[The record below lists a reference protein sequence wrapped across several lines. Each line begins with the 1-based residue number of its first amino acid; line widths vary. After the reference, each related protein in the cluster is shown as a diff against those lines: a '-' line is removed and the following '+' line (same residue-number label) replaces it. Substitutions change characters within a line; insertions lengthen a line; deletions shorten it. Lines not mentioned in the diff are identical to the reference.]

1 MAARTSKALAIR
13 PAQLAK
19 RPAGTLAK
27 PAPKTIELRPASDKA
42 AKAGKAKSKK
52 GKASSGGSAANRTDE
67 STESEIEDRK
77 APSGVVLSSR
87 VVDMLVSLG
96 LSKDDAE
103 EITAQA
109 QLSQD
114 NPRVG
119 TSGPVNRRDG
129 GAGFGRGGGGGGG
142 GRPPKRG
149 GKADP
154 APAPKFRTGTSKP
167 LALPASPG
175 GGGKPLALPASPG
188 GGGKPL
194 ALPAPKSSGLTAQNP
209 VAPPTSAETKAQI
222 DKIPPSILRAQAIGA
237 VRGIEDL
244 VRTIFEPAEAT
255 TKKALRAEEAIK
267 KATAEGEIGKVIDLL
282 TANAIEF
289 EDEADKKKTYSWLE
303 RMIRKIQ

>member
-19 RPAGTLAK
+19 RPSGTLAK
-27 PAPKTIELRPASDKA
+27 PSPKTIELRPASDKA
-42 AKAGKAKSKK
+42 AKAGKAKTKK

-96 LSKDDAE
+96 LSKDQAE

-129 GAGFGRGGGGGGG
+129 GAGFGRGGGGRGG

-154 APAPKFRTGTSKP
+154 SPAPQFRTGTS
-167 LALPASPG
+167 
-175 GGGKPLALPASPG
+175 KPLALPASPG

-222 DKIPPSILRAQAIGA
+222 EKIPPSILRAQAIGA

-267 KATAEGEIGKVIDLL
+267 KATAEGELGKVIDLL